1 MNEIFENLYEMT
13 AFSNIIAEPQF
24 LIMYAIAF
32 VLLYLGIKKQY
43 EPLLLVPIAFGV
55 LLANFPGGD
64 MGVIQADENGMV
76 MINGVMKNIWEMPLH
91 DIAHEL
97 GLMNFIYY
105 MLIKTGFL
113 PPIIFMGVGALTDFG
128 PMLRNLRLS
137 IFGAAAQLGIFT
149 VLLVSILMGFTP
161 KEAASLGII
170 GGADGPTA
178 IFTTIKLAPHLLG
191 PIAIAAYS
199 YMALVPVIIPLV
211 VKLLCSKKELS
222 INMKEQE
229 KKYPSKTE
237 IKNLRVLKIIFPI
250 VVTTVVA
257 LFVPSAVPLIGMLMF
272 GNLVKEIGSNTFRLF
287 DAASNSIMNAATIF
301 LGLSVGATMT
311 TEAFLNWTTIGIV
324 IGGFLAFALSIT
336 GGILFVKLVNLFS
349 KKKINPL
356 IGATGL
362 SAVPMASRAANE
374 DLFIMSIS
382 MQNHGGYT
390 EKYDNFDEK
399 VRLLGLN
406 YPDVNQ
412 YLSLVHESDSALEY
426 LISYFQNVD
435 DPVEIVFFGDHQPS
449 LSSSFYP
456 NLNGKGLSG
465 LTEDELEDLYTIPFF
480 IWTNYESTEVELPV
494 TSINYLSTL
503 ALERAGIELP
513 AYNQFLA
520 DMMET
525 IPAIN
530 SRGYYSKSAG
540 GFLHIEEAT
549 GEEADWIRN
558 YNILQYNNMFDKK
571 EKSEVF
577 FPYLK

>member
-237 IKNLRVLKIIFPI
+237 IKNLRVLKIIFP
-250 VVTTVVA
+250 
-257 LFVPSAVPLIGMLMF
+257 
-272 GNLVKEIGSNTFRLF
+272 
-287 DAASNSIMNAATIF
+287 SNSIMNAATIF

-356 IGATGL
+356 IGAPGL
-362 SAVPMASRAANE
+362 RAVPMASRVANE
-374 DLFIMSIS
+374 IAL
-382 MQNHGGYT
+382 
-390 EKYDNFDEK
+390 KYDSKNH
-399 VRLLGLN
+399 VL
-406 YPDVNQ
+406 Q
-412 YLSLVHESDSALEY
+412 YCMASNISGVIGSAVAAGV
-426 LISYFQNVD
+426 LIS
-435 DPVEIVFFGDHQPS
+435 
-449 LSSSFYP
+449 
-456 NLNGKGLSG
+456 
-465 LTEDELEDLYTIPFF
+465 
-480 IWTNYESTEVELPV
+480 
-494 TSINYLSTL
+494 
-503 ALERAGIELP
+503 
-513 AYNQFLA
+513 FLA
-520 DMMET
+520 
-525 IPAIN
+525 
-530 SRGYYSKSAG
+530 
-540 GFLHIEEAT
+540 
-549 GEEADWIRN
+549 
-558 YNILQYNNMFDKK
+558 
-571 EKSEVF
+571 
-577 FPYLK
+577 

>member
-1 MNEIFENLYEMT
+1 MNEIFENLYDMT

-97 GLMNFIYY
+97 GIMNFIYY

-128 PMLRNLRLS
+128 PMLRNLHL
-137 IFGAAAQLGIFT
+137 
-149 VLLVSILMGFTP
+149 
-161 KEAASLGII
+161 SLGII

-211 VKLLCSKKELS
+211 VKLFCTKKELS

-250 VVTTVVA
+250 VVTTIVA

-311 TEAFLNWTTIGIV
+311 AEAFLNWTTIGIV

-336 GGILFVKLVNLFS
+336 GGIFFVKLVNLFS

-362 SAVPMASRAANE
+362 SAVPMASRVANE
-374 DLFIMSIS
+374 IAL
-382 MQNHGGYT
+382 
-390 EKYDNFDEK
+390 KYDPKNH
-399 VRLLGLN
+399 VL
-406 YPDVNQ
+406 Q
-412 YLSLVHESDSALEY
+412 YCMASNISGVIGSAVAAGV
-426 LISYFQNVD
+426 LIS
-435 DPVEIVFFGDHQPS
+435 
-449 LSSSFYP
+449 
-456 NLNGKGLSG
+456 
-465 LTEDELEDLYTIPFF
+465 
-480 IWTNYESTEVELPV
+480 
-494 TSINYLSTL
+494 
-503 ALERAGIELP
+503 
-513 AYNQFLA
+513 FLA
-520 DMMET
+520 
-525 IPAIN
+525 
-530 SRGYYSKSAG
+530 
-540 GFLHIEEAT
+540 
-549 GEEADWIRN
+549 
-558 YNILQYNNMFDKK
+558 
-571 EKSEVF
+571 
-577 FPYLK
+577 